1 MKKNKKLIAALIA
14 IVLVVAVLIG
24 VYAFTRP
31 ETVEGAK
38 TVTVEVVHK
47 DESTKTFTYHTD
59 AEYLGEVL
67 LNEGLVEGDMG
78 EFGLFITAVDG
89 EVADYSVDGGWWG
102 LYQNGEMTATG
113 ADTTP
118 IADGDTFSLI
128 YTIG

>member
-1 MKKNKKLIAALIA
+1 MKQNKKLIAALIA
-14 IVLVVAVLIG
+14 VVVVIAILIG
-24 VYAFTRP
+24 VYALTRP
-31 ETVEGAK
+31 ETAQGAK
-38 TVTVEVVHK
+38 TITVEVVHK

-67 LNEGLVEGDMG
+67 LSEGLVEGDVS
-78 EFGLFITAVDG
+78 EYGLYITSVDG
-89 EVADYSVDGGWWG
+89 EVADYAVDGGWWG

-118 IADGDTFSLI
+118 IADGDSFSLV